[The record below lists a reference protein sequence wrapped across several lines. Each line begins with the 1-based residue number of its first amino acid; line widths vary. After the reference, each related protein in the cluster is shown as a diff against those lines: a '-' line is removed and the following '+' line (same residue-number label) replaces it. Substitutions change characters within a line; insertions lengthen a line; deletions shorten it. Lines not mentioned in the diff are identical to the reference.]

1 MRPSHSF
8 PTDTDPLLAKAH
20 DIVLRGPTVA
30 ITRQLTAI
38 EANDLRNAAQR
49 YIDTDGDD
57 DGDLA
62 YLLAEIDAWLNPVND
77 CLDEDQFWRESSIAC
92 LLSRSCAHAG

>member
-8 PTDTDPLLAKAH
+8 PTDTDPLLAIAH

-62 YLLAEIDAWLNPVND
+62 YMLAEIDAWLNSPGYGPGD
-77 CLDEDQFWRESSIAC
+77 IDWRG
-92 LLSRSCAHAG
+92 SRAAETHFGGRYAA

>member
-1 MRPSHSF
+1 MRHSHSF

-49 YIDTDGDD
+49 YINTDGDD

-62 YLLAEIDAWLNPVND
+62 YLLAEIDAWLNCPGYG
-77 CLDEDQFWRESSIAC
+77 LGDEDAGWRGSSYA
-92 LLSRSCAHAG
+92 STWGMAA